1 MSKKNFFIFL
11 LIFILSVRC
20 FEVPDNLKDVC
31 PEGCK
36 RYFHCDAKLKRCKFK
51 GFFPLYPLELL
62 ELFLL
67 MISSSL
73 ATSCGIGGGTVYSS
87 MILGVEELEPSQAF
101 PISNFLILFCGL
113 VTFVSFTMDK
123 FEHPKNKFI
132 NYEVAMIFSP
142 SMLVGAKFGAI
153 LNKTLPTS
161 LLLIFL
167 VILICYTTRKTYY
180 NILKA
185 KAKEAKLDEEEK
197 EQFLNK
203 MNKNDNNKEEKLI
216 SEQETNINSNNNAD
230 FNTNNNDKKLLSSII
245 SQENIET
252 KQDRFEFSGLN
263 NKNESEDL
271 ENINNRIYTDEEL
284 KILHED
290 DNPLHWDSILY
301 VLFLEL
307 IVIIDQLI
315 EGSNKVPS
323 FIGIKK
329 CSFTYWFTFLLYVA
343 VMLYFIK
350 YSIQK
355 VYAHFDLKRKLIPTF
370 TSEVIQNVEN
380 HIGYV
385 VFISIVAGIVSS
397 SLGIGGG
404 MITNPAFASLGMDP
418 KESSST
424 SNFLII
430 VTAIAATFMFILS
443 GQLEVSYSI
452 CLGTFCTIAAFIG
465 SFYILKYINKTKRS
479 SVLLVIMEY
488 FLIASLF
495 IALYKIFTLDLGET
509 SFMASLFITNKFC

>member
-1 MSKKNFFIFL
+1 MDSDIIAPILVFI
-11 LIFILSVRC
+11 
-20 FEVPDNLKDVC
+20 
-31 PEGCK
+31 
-36 RYFHCDAKLKRCKFK
+36 
-51 GFFPLYPLELL
+51 
-62 ELFLL
+62 L

-87 MILGVEELEPSQAF
+87 MILGVEELEPNQAF
-101 PISNFLILFCGL
+101 PVSNFLILFCGL

-123 FEHPKNKFI
+123 FQHPKNKFI

-185 KAKEAKLDEEEK
+185 KAREAKLDEKEK
-197 EQFLNK
+197 EKFLEK
-203 MNKNDNNKEEKLI
+203 MNNTDNKEEKLI

-230 FNTNNNDKKLLSSII
+230 FNTINNDNKIMSSII
-245 SQENIET
+245 SQENNET

-263 NKNESEDL
+263 NKNEL
-271 ENINNRIYTDEEL
+271 ENLEDMNKRIYTDEEL

-315 EGSNKVPS
+315 EGSNRVPS

-329 CSFTYWFTFLLYVA
+329 CSFMYWFTFLLYVA

-350 YSIQK
+350 YSIQR
-355 VYAHFDLKRKLIPTF
+355 VYAHFDLKRKLIPSF

-380 HIGYV
+380 HITYV

-443 GQLEVSYSI
+443 GQLEINYSI

-465 SFYILKYINKTKRS
+465 SFYILKYINKTGRS

-495 IALYKIFTLDLGET
+495 IALYKIFSLDLGDT
-509 SFMASLFITNKFC
+509 SFIASLFMTNKFC

>member
-1 MSKKNFFIFL
+1 
-11 LIFILSVRC
+11 
-20 FEVPDNLKDVC
+20 
-31 PEGCK
+31 
-36 RYFHCDAKLKRCKFK
+36 
-51 GFFPLYPLELL
+51 
-62 ELFLL
+62 
-67 MISSSL
+67 
-73 ATSCGIGGGTVYSS
+73 
-87 MILGVEELEPSQAF
+87 
-101 PISNFLILFCGL
+101 
-113 VTFVSFTMDK
+113 
-123 FEHPKNKFI
+123 
-132 NYEVAMIFSP
+132 
-142 SMLVGAKFGAI
+142 
-153 LNKTLPTS
+153 
-161 LLLIFL
+161 
-167 VILICYTTRKTYY
+167 LICYTTRKTYY

-230 FNTNNNDKKLLSSII
+230 FNTINNDKKLLSSII

>member
-1 MSKKNFFIFL
+1 MSKKNFLIFIFL
-11 LIFILSVRC
+11 FILSANC
-20 FEVPDNLKDVC
+20 FDVPDNLKDIC
-31 PEGCK
+31 PKGCK
-36 RYFHCDAKLKRCKFK
+36 RYFYCDEKAKQCKFK

-62 ELFLL
+62 ELFIL

-87 MILGVEELEPSQAF
+87 MILGVEELEPNQAF

-113 VTFVSFTMDK
+113 VTFISFSLDK
-123 FEHPKNKFI
+123 FQHPKNKFI
-132 NYEVAMIFSP
+132 NYDVAIIFSP
-142 SMLVGAKFGAI
+142 SMLVGAKVGAI
-153 LNKTLPTS
+153 LNKILPTS
-161 LLLIFL
+161 VLLIFL
-167 VILICYTTRKTYY
+167 IFLICYTTRKTYY

-185 KAKEAKLDEEEK
+185 RANEAKLIQNDKEK
-197 EQFLNK
+197 FLE
-203 MNKNDNNKEEKLI
+203 NNKTDNLL
-216 SEQETNINSNNNAD
+216 SEQETKDNNEENNN
-230 FNTNNNDKKLLSSII
+230 NKLLSSII
-245 SQENIET
+245 SQENNEK
-252 KQDRFEFSGLN
+252 KQDRIEFSGLT
-263 NKNESEDL
+263 NKSENDNADFGGMNGRL
-271 ENINNRIYTDEEL
+271 YTDEEL
-284 KILHED
+284 KIIHED
-290 DNPLHWDSILY
+290 DNPLHWDKILY

-315 EGSNKVPS
+315 EGSNRVPS

-329 CSFTYWFTFLLYVA
+329 CSFMYWFCFLLYVGI
-343 VMLYFIK
+343 MLYFIK

-355 VYAHFDLKRKLIPTF
+355 VYEHINLKKKLIPNF
-370 TSEVIQNVEN
+370 SSEVVKNVEN
-380 HIGYV
+380 NITYV
-385 VFISIVAGIVSS
+385 VGISIIAGIVSS

-430 VTAIAATFMFILS
+430 VTAIASSFIFILS
-443 GQLEVSYSI
+443 GQLEISYSI

-495 IALYKIFTLDLGET
+495 IAIYKIFTIDLSET
-509 SFMASLFITNKFC
+509 SFIGSLFITNKFC

>member
-1 MSKKNFFIFL
+1 MSKKNFLIFIFL
-11 LIFILSVRC
+11 FILSANC
-20 FEVPDNLKDVC
+20 FDVPDKLKDIC
-31 PEGCK
+31 PKGCK
-36 RYFHCDAKLKRCKFK
+36 RYFYCDEKAKQCKFK

-62 ELFLL
+62 ELFIL

-87 MILGVEELEPSQAF
+87 MILGVEELEPNQAF

-113 VTFVSFTMDK
+113 VTFISFSLDK
-123 FEHPKNKFI
+123 FQHPKNKFI
-132 NYEVAMIFSP
+132 NYEVAIIFSP
-142 SMLVGAKFGAI
+142 SMLVGAKVGAI
-153 LNKTLPTS
+153 LNKILPTS
-161 LLLIFL
+161 VLLIFL
-167 VILICYTTRKTYY
+167 IFLICFTTRKTYY

-185 KAKEAKLDEEEK
+185 RANEAKLVQNDKEK
-197 EQFLNK
+197 FLENNK
-203 MNKNDNNKEEKLI
+203 TDNLLSGQETKDNNEE
-216 SEQETNINSNNNAD
+216 NNN
-230 FNTNNNDKKLLSSII
+230 NKLLSSII
-245 SQENIET
+245 SQENNEK
-252 KQDRFEFSGLN
+252 KQDRIEFSGLT
-263 NKNESEDL
+263 NKSENDNTDFGGMNGRL
-271 ENINNRIYTDEEL
+271 YTDEEL
-284 KILHED
+284 KIIHED
-290 DNPLHWDSILY
+290 DNPLHWDKILY

-315 EGSNKVPS
+315 EGSNRVPS

-329 CSFTYWFTFLLYVA
+329 CSFMYWFCFLLYVGI
-343 VMLYFIK
+343 MLYFIK

-355 VYAHFDLKRKLIPTF
+355 VYEHINLKKKLIPNF
-370 TSEVIQNVEN
+370 SSEVVKNVEN
-380 HIGYV
+380 NITYV
-385 VFISIVAGIVSS
+385 VGISIIAGIVSS

-430 VTAIAATFMFILS
+430 VTAIASSFIFILS
-443 GQLEVSYSI
+443 GQLEISYSI

-495 IALYKIFTLDLGET
+495 IAIYKIFTIDLSET
-509 SFMASLFITNKFC
+509 SFIGSLFITNKFC